1 MYHFF
6 GRDKFGIPLND
17 IEVTAH
23 GNINATNNIHQ
34 ITLDSNLVAINS

>member
-17 IEVTAH
+17 IEVTMH
-23 GNINATNNIHQ
+23 GNVNERSTFQQ
-34 ITLDSNLVAINS
+34 ITLDSNIVAINS